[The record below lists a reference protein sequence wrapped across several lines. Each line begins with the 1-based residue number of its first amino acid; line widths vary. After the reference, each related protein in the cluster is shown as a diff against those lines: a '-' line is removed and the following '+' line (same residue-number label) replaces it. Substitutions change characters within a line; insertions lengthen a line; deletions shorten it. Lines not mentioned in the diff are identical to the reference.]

1 MKINWKKLVAAII
14 ICQGTGLLAG
24 LATASSVS
32 SWYTTL
38 DKPGFTPPN
47 WLFAPVWTALY
58 FIMAIAAYLVWQKE
72 IKAEGVKKALILFL
86 MQLLLNGLWSIFFF
100 GLRSPLLGLVDIIAL
115 IIVLTLTIFKFY
127 KINKIAAYLLLPY
140 LLWVLYAT
148 ALNLAIVLLN

>member
-47 WLFAPVWTALY
+47 WLFAPVWTTLY
-58 FIMAIAAYLVWQKE
+58 FLMAIAAYLIWQKG
-72 IKAEGVKKALILFL
+72 IKTHGIKNALLVFL
-86 MQLLLNGLWSIFFF
+86 LQLLLNGLWSIFFF
-100 GLRSPLLGLVDIIAL
+100 GLRSPILGLIDILAL
-115 IIVLTLTIFKFY
+115 IIVLILTIVKFY
-127 KINKIAAYLLLPY
+127 KIHKVAAYLLVPY
-140 LLWVLYAT
+140 LVWVLYAT
-148 ALNLAIVLLN
+148 ALNVAIVVLN

>member
-58 FIMAIAAYLVWQKE
+58 FIMAIAAYLVWQKG

>member
-38 DKPGFTPPN
+38 YKPGFTPPN

-58 FIMAIAAYLVWQKE
+58 FIMAIAAYLVWQKG

-100 GLRSPLLGLVDIIAL
+100 GLRSPLLGLMDIIAL